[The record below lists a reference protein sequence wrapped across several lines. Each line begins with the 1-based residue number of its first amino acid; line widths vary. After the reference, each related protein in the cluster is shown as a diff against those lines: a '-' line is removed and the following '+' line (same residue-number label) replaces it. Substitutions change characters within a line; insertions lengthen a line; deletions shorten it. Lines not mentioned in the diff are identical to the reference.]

1 MARKIQKILVTSK
14 RDTSD
19 LNDMIT
25 FISLYDN
32 PVNFSQHILQ
42 CGSIEELA
50 KLLSQPTQL

>member
-1 MARKIQKILVTSK
+1 MTRKIQKILVTSK

-42 CGSIEELA
+42 CGSIDNVF
-50 KLLSQPTQL
+50 

>member
-1 MARKIQKILVTSK
+1 MTRKIQKILVTSK

-42 CGSIEELA
+42 CGFIDNVF
-50 KLLSQPTQL
+50 